1 MTIGTPRTPAFLSG
15 LESPEVAVRPAPFA
29 AQAPGAAKPRPA
41 LTHRHAA
48 AHAAEPPP
56 PQGPTPEQL
65 AAFRAEALQ
74 KVAHAVEI
82 LRLQAERLA
91 EQARADALEIGFFVA
106 RRVLQAELSTSP
118 DALFALVRSA
128 LQRAGDSR
136 KIVVRAH
143 PQDAQ
148 SLSPVLKKGELGV
161 AAASVEVLPDPS
173 LSPGDCVV
181 DTDFG
186 KIDGR
191 LDTRLDELH
200 RAAVAAAEEGTP

>member
-15 LESPEVAVRPAPFA
+15 LQSPEAAVRPAPFA
-29 AQAPGAAKPRPA
+29 AHPPGAARPRPA
-41 LTHRHAA
+41 LTQRHE
-48 AHAAEPPP
+48 AHAEPPP
-56 PQGPTPEQL
+56 PAGPTPEQL

-74 KVAHAVEI
+74 QVAHAVEV
-82 LRLQAERLA
+82 LRLQADRLA

-118 DALFALVRSA
+118 DALFSLVRSA

-136 KIVVRAH
+136 KISVRVH

-148 SLSPVLKKGELGV
+148 ALAPVLAKGQLGV
-161 AAASVEVLPDPS
+161 SAATVEVVPDGS
-173 LSPGDCVV
+173 LSPGDCIV

-186 KIDGR
+186 KVDGR
-191 LDTRLDELH
+191 LDTRLDELR
-200 RAAVAAAEEGTP
+200 RAAIAAAEEGA

>member
-1 MTIGTPRTPAFLSG
+1 MTIGTPRTPSFLSG
-15 LESPEVAVRPAPFA
+15 LENPAVAVRPAPFA
-29 AQAPGAAKPRPA
+29 AHPPGAARPRPA
-41 LTHRHAA
+41 L
-48 AHAAEPPP
+48 AHLREQAEPPP
-56 PQGPTPEQL
+56 PSGPTPEQL

-74 KVAHAVEI
+74 QVAHAVEV

-91 EQARADALEIGFFVA
+91 EQARADALEIGFVVA

-118 DALFALVRSA
+118 DALFSLVRSA

-136 KIVVRAH
+136 KISVRVH

-148 SLSPVLKKGELGV
+148 ALAPALAKGGLGV
-161 AAASVEVLPDPS
+161 STATVELAPDAS
-173 LSPGDCVV
+173 LSPGDCIV

-191 LDTRLDELH
+191 LETRLDELH
-200 RAAVAAAEEGTP
+200 RAAAAAAEEGTP

>member
-1 MTIGTPRTPAFLSG
+1 MTTGTPRKPAFLSG

-29 AQAPGAAKPRPA
+29 AHPPAAAKARPA
-41 LTHRHAA
+41 LTHRHPQAP
-48 AHAAEPPP
+48 EPPP
-56 PQGPTPEQL
+56 PAGPTPEQL

-74 KVAHAVEI
+74 QVAHAVEV

-106 RRVLQAELSTSP
+106 RRILQAELSTSP
-118 DALFALVRSA
+118 DALFSLVRSA

-136 KIVVRAH
+136 KISVRVH

-148 SLSPVLKKGELGV
+148 ALAPALAQGGLGV
-161 AAASVEVLPDPS
+161 SAATVEIVRDAS
-173 LSPGDCVV
+173 LSPGDCIV

-200 RAAVAAAEEGTP
+200 RAAVAAAEESSS